1 MICYAPFVITI
12 SDTIQKQCAS
22 QNICNT
28 VTNAVKELM
37 MIGVVMMNKQE
48 IIERL
53 SADED
58 KLIKTEFYRKKKG
71 VFYDVSSKL

>member
-1 MICYAPFVITI
+1 
-12 SDTIQKQCAS
+12 
-22 QNICNT
+22 
-28 VTNAVKELM
+28 
-37 MIGVVMMNKQE
+37 MNKQE